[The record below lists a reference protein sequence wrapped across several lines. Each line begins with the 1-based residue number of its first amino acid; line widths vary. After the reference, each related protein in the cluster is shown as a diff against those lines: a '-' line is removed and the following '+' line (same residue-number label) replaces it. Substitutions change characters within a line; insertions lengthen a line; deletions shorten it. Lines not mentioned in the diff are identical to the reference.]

1 MSHYQPVCSDCT
13 TTPQDPA
20 ALVCPS
26 CNGLLEFRYDYGAV
40 AWDERFKGNMW
51 RYWPL
56 LPVPDPE
63 RISTLGEGGTP
74 LLRARA
80 YPGFD
85 RVHLKDE
92 TRNPTGSHK
101 DRSLSVGINH
111 GRAVGAR
118 ASIVI
123 STGSAGISNAA
134 LSSRAGMVSV
144 VVMSAGTP
152 PQRLYPMFAL
162 GAVLVEVEG
171 EIDTMVEMVTSACR
185 EQGLYPNTTT
195 RSANPYQSE
204 GNKTVAYEIVDDLGR
219 APEWVVVPVGGG
231 GTIAGIWRGFRDLEA
246 MGRISALPRM
256 IGVVPRDYNALETAL
271 NTGMEEREDLLAL
284 PFHDAPPSI
293 LVKLAH
299 PYPPDGMDALGAVRA
314 SQGFFISVSDAEALN
329 AQSHVG
335 RSEGLYVEP
344 SSGAS
349 LAGLARLLES
359 GRIGRK
365 DTVVA
370 VVSGSGYRETF
381 LTMEK
386 RPLQKKSADLE
397 DLPAVLAQAAAAGP

>member
-1 MSHYQPVCSDCT
+1 MSHYRPLCSDC
-13 TTPQDPA
+13 QAFEEDPA
-20 ALVCPS
+20 ALVCS
-26 CNGLLEFRYDYGAV
+26 ACGGYLEFHYDYAAAV
-40 AWDERFKGNMW
+40 WDGRFKGNMW

-63 RISTLGEGGTP
+63 RIATLGEGGTP
-74 LLRARA
+74 LLHTRSYA
-80 YPGFD
+80 GFD
-85 RVHLKDE
+85 RVYVKDE

-111 GRAVGAR
+111 ARAVGAR
-118 ASIVI
+118 ASIVL

-134 LSSRAGMVSV
+134 LAARAGMGSV

-152 PQRLYPMFAL
+152 PQRLYPMYAL

-171 EIDTMVEMVTSACR
+171 EVDVIVERVTSACR

-204 GNKTVAYEIVDDLGR
+204 GNKTVAYEIVEDLGH

-231 GTIAGIWRGFRDLEA
+231 GTIAGIWRGFKDLEL
-246 MGRISALPRM
+246 MGGIPALPRM
-256 IGVVPRDYNALETAL
+256 IGVVPRDYNGLETAFERGL
-271 NTGMEEREDLLAL
+271 EKREDLLAL
-284 PFHDAPPSI
+284 PFHDPPPSI

-299 PYPPDGMDALGAVRA
+299 PYPPDGVDALRAVRA
-314 SQGFFISVSDAEALN
+314 SRGFFLSVSDAEALE
-329 AQSHVG
+329 AQSRIG

-349 LAGLARLLES
+349 LAGLTKLLES
-359 GRIGRK
+359 GRIERRE
-365 DTVVA
+365 TVVA

-381 LTMEK
+381 LTMEQ
-386 RPLQKKSADLE
+386 RPLQKKLATLE
-397 DLPAVLAQAAAAGP
+397 ELPAVLAQAAGARQ